1 MLAVE
6 IGGTTCIN
14 ITGAGDDIR
23 RFSHPSVDELSRHS
37 RETFAEA
44 RKNLA
49 DAKKKVADAKKKMAD
64 LVDNCGRVKGWL
76 DASSPGSGNWMKYIR
91 GSDSRDD
98 RNLMAVQVEEQPCK
112 ISSLCFLLSFS
123 DNDFPRESEGLDGEF
138 KCDECPKSFQWKSNL
153 IRHQIAHNI
162 GKRFP
167 CENCDKIFTDPSNL
181 QRHIRSQHVGARC
194 HACSDCGKTFATSS
208 GLKQHQHIHSTVKPF
223 QCEVCLKSYTQF
235 SNLCRHKRMHADCR
249 QQIKCKDCGQAF
261 STVTSLSKHKR
272 FCEGALRNGMRMC
285 YSADKMTPMSLSLSP
300 GGQQAS
306 LNSSLVGLYGS
317 RPPFPFY
324 PAFGSPFPG
333 LHGGPLPGILGP
345 SPMASMLTPEKKLSP
360 DAQSMSSSSE
370 KDEKRRDVLLPDGS
384 RDMSEMS
391 TGSDLDISSTSD
403 VESDCG
409 LKARRDSLEPGE
421 IRPTFP
427 RRISP
432 MCHNNN
438 SSILTASS
446 PVTPPLSLRQEVPFD
461 LSKKTPSPQLETGS
475 RDELPLDLSKKR
487 VVVTPV
493 ETPRKTH
500 IYGEVVL
507 PSPPVMVPEAKTPST
522 TLAYP
527 FPSPFLMESMFR
539 MDKEKMQALHDLNK
553 FMPIPRFPV
562 GGPVFP
568 GMNPF
573 GMMHPD
579 AMVGDKTMSP
589 ITKMDKL
596 PDQYP
601 FSAGGNKMKERYAC
615 KFCGKIFPRSANL
628 TRHLRTHTGEQP
640 YKCKYCE
647 RSFSISSNLQRHVR
661 NIHNKEKPFKCPLCD
676 RCFGQ
681 QTNLDRHLKKH
692 ESEGSN
698 VIDSP
703 VNELEEKDESYF
715 SEIRNFL
722 GGKTAS
728 QDGNA
733 ENEETCDNRMD
744 MSETNVPQG
753 SPVVN
758 DDDEDVAVDDVDD
771 DVDADAEV
779 SAACVVG
786 GGDGQIKQEAKFHD
800 NNNEDD
806 QKSPV
811 AFLPNGFHRDDTTA
825 AINKPGYEMKTS
837 YAPLACLT

>member
-1 MLAVE
+1 M
-6 IGGTTCIN
+6 
-14 ITGAGDDIR
+14 
-23 RFSHPSVDELSRHS
+23 
-37 RETFAEA
+37 
-44 RKNLA
+44 
-49 DAKKKVADAKKKMAD
+49 
-64 LVDNCGRVKGWL
+64 
-76 DASSPGSGNWMKYIR
+76 
-91 GSDSRDD
+91 
-98 RNLMAVQVEEQPCK
+98 
-112 ISSLCFLLSFS
+112 
-123 DNDFPRESEGLDGEF
+123 
-138 KCDECPKSFQWKSNL
+138 
-153 IRHQIAHNI
+153 
-162 GKRFP
+162 
-167 CENCDKIFTDPSNL
+167 
-181 QRHIRSQHVGARC
+181 GARC

-300 GGQQAS
+300 GGQAS
-306 LNSSLVGLYGS
+306 NLNSSLVGLYGS

-333 LHGGPLPGILGP
+333 LPGAQMPGVLGP
-345 SPMASMLTPEKKLSP
+345 SPIPNMLTPEKKLSP
-360 DAQSMSSSSE
+360 DAPSVSSSE
-370 KDEKRRDVLLPDGS
+370 KDEHRRDLMVPEGSDG
-384 RDMSEMS
+384 DMSDMS
-391 TGSDLDISSTSD
+391 TGSDLDVSSTSD
-403 VESDCG
+403 VESECG
-409 LKARRDSLEPGE
+409 MKARRDSLEPGE
-421 IRPTFP
+421 IRPSYP

-432 MCHNNN
+432 VCH
-438 SSILTASS
+438 SSLGAESS
-446 PVTPPLSLRQEVPFD
+446 PMTPPLSLRQDVPFD
-461 LSKKTPSPQLETGS
+461 LSKKTPSPQPDVGS
-475 RDELPLDLSKKR
+475 KEDLPLDLSKKR

-500 IYGEVVL
+500 IYGEVI
-507 PSPPVMVPEAKTPST
+507 PSPVVPEPKTPFH
-522 TLAYP
+522 LAYP

-539 MDKEKMQALHDLNK
+539 MDKEKMQAFHDLNK
-553 FMPIPRFPV
+553 FMPIPRFPI

-568 GMNPF
+568 GMSPF
-573 GMMHPD
+573 GMMH
-579 AMVGDKTMSP
+579 AEMDKNMSP
-589 ITKMDKL
+589 ITKMEKL

-722 GGKTAS
+722 GKTPQEA
-728 QDGNA
+728 NA
-733 ENEETCDNRMD
+733 ESGEELCDNRMD
-744 MSETNVPQG
+744 VSQTNVQS
-753 SPVVN
+753 SPVTP
-758 DDDEDVAVDDVDD
+758 DDEEDVAVDDD
-771 DVDADAEV
+771 DVNADNEV
-779 SAACVVG
+779 ASAC
-786 GGDGQIKQEAKFHD
+786 DDEGQKTKKEAKYHD
-800 NNNEDD
+800 NNNKDERN
-806 QKSPV
+806 SPV
-811 AFLPNGFHRDDTTA
+811 AFLPNGFHRDDPTA
-825 AINKPGYEMKTS
+825 AISKPGYEMKTS